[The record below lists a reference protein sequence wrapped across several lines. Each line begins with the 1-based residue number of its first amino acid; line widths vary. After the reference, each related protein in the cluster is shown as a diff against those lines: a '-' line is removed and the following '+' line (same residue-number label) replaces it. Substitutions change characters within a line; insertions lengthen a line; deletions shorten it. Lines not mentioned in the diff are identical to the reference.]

1 MTPAALIRVQTL
13 LEQLDK
19 LKAVHRAGETPSF
32 GQVEALFDQ
41 AAVVRADIASRPAAW
56 PTGPGPAPSLVV
68 PSGGLLDQASQHITT
83 ALALVAAHGY
93 AGHRRQESGS

>member
-1 MTPAALIRVQTL
+1 MTPAALVRVQAL

-19 LKAVHRAGETPSF
+19 LKALHRAGETPSF

-41 AAVVRADIASRPAAW
+41 TAAVRADIAAMPAAW
-56 PTGPGPAPSLVV
+56 PTGPGTASSFVV
-68 PSGGLLDQASQHITT
+68 PPGSLLDQASQHITT

-93 AGHRRQESGS
+93 GTRAKGEIR